1 MVLLL
6 KMLFQ
11 QKKKKNKQDGTSEK
25 NEGPVTEEVFDAIP
39 IEQQLQNID
48 GLNQN
53 EDVANIKKIEKQQ
66 TDNSYRER
74 IQKALTLLFKNRRK
88 YLTPKAL
95 EIYSPKFKRVLENIT
110 THNNPGLHLVYS
122 QFRTIEGIGVLS
134 LILEANGL
142 ENLH

>member
-11 QKKKKNKQDGTSEK
+11 QRRKRKINKIGSSEK

-53 EDVANIKKIEKQQ
+53 EDVTNIKKIEKQQ
-66 TDNSYRER
+66 TDTVIE
-74 IQKALTLLFKNRRK
+74 TVFKK
-88 YLTPKAL
+88 L
-95 EIYSPKFKRVLENIT
+95 
-110 THNNPGLHLVYS
+110 
-122 QFRTIEGIGVLS
+122 
-134 LILEANGL
+134 
-142 ENLH
+142 